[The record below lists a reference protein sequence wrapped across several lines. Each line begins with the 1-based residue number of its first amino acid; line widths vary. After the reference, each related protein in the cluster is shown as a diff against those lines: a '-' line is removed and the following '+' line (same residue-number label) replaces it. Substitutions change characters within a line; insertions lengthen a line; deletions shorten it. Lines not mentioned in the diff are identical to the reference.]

1 MNEALTLI
9 ERILNGIIA
18 VCLLSATMFGGVF
31 AVYLLTQSGV
41 VCSIAFGALFATAFT
56 LGVMKRD

>member
-1 MNEALTLI
+1 MIRILTLI
-9 ERILNGIIA
+9 ERVLNGIIA

-31 AVYLLTQSGV
+31 AVYLITQ
-41 VCSIAFGALFATAFT
+41 FGAGWNITYGVLFAAAFT